1 MPRINA
7 AVHDGQP
14 MMGSGDQKDR
24 ECPGFTQISHLKYT
38 LKATLTDKLRL

>member
-14 MMGSGDQKDR
+14 MMESGDQKDR

-38 LKATLTDKLRL
+38 LKATFPDKLRL